1 MDRLWLKRRI
11 YILGGLTILLFLL
24 QIIGSLFPVHLLQYG
39 IIPRSS
45 EGLFGIFISPF
56 IHGSWS
62 HLFSNLLPF
71 LILSFL
77 LMTQSLREYCYS
89 SIFIIII
96 SGLLVWLFGRNA
108 IHVGASGWIFG
119 LWSLLIAHAFTRH
132 KNIGIVIA
140 LFVLFYYG
148 SMAYVIIPGQLRVS
162 TESHIAGVISGLLY
176 AWCARKIIRRKSRVV
191 EIIK

>member
-62 HLFSNLLPF
+62 HLLVIYYLF
-71 LILSFL
+71 L
-77 LMTQSLREYCYS
+77 SL
-89 SIFIIII
+89 
-96 SGLLVWLFGRNA
+96 
-108 IHVGASGWIFG
+108 
-119 LWSLLIAHAFTRH
+119 AF
-132 KNIGIVIA
+132 
-140 LFVLFYYG
+140 Y
-148 SMAYVIIPGQLRVS
+148 
-162 TESHIAGVISGLLY
+162 
-176 AWCARKIIRRKSRVV
+176 
-191 EIIK
+191 

>member
-96 SGLLVWLFGRNA
+96 SGLLV
-108 IHVGASGWIFG
+108 
-119 LWSLLIAHAFTRH
+119 
-132 KNIGIVIA
+132 
-140 LFVLFYYG
+140 
-148 SMAYVIIPGQLRVS
+148 
-162 TESHIAGVISGLLY
+162 
-176 AWCARKIIRRKSRVV
+176 
-191 EIIK
+191 

>member
-132 KNIGIVIA
+132 KIIDIVIA

-148 SMAYVIIPGQLRVS
+148 SMAYGLIPGQLGVS

-176 AWCARKIIRRKSRVV
+176 AWWARKIIRRKSRVV
-191 EIIK
+191 EIVK